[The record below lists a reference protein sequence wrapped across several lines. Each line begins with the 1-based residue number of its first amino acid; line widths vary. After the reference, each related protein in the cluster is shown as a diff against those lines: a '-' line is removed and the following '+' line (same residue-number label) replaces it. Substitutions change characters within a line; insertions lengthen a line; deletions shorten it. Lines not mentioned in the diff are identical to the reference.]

1 METCQSGLMCL
12 FAKEVRGLKLLR
24 RFESSRL
31 RMADNTNK
39 EVKNVRPPIVV
50 VLGHVDHGK
59 TKLLDTIRKSSVAD
73 KESGGI
79 TQHIGAYQASANGR
93 LITFLDTPGH
103 EAFSAIRSRGA
114 RVADIAILVVAADE
128 SVKPQTKEAIKIIK
142 QEKMPFIVA
151 LNKIDKEG
159 ANPQK
164 VKQDLAAEEV
174 LVEDWGGNVPVVEIS
189 AKQGKG
195 ISELM
200 DMIILVA
207 DLEDL
212 GEDLSSPAKGLII
225 ESNLDKRVGY
235 VATALVHKGILK
247 LGDWI
252 VAGTVTGKIKAMED
266 FTGASIAEARPS
278 QPVRIIGWSNPP
290 NIGIEFSS
298 AESKDEVVKIA
309 EDNVSLAPLLSFFSG
324 AQETPENKAMLNI
337 VFKSDVTSS
346 LEAIDSVLKTIRS
359 DEVGY
364 RVIGHDIGN
373 ITEADVKT
381 AIAGHGQVIGFR
393 VTADE
398 SAKKLAEREAVKIAT
413 FDVIY
418 ELIEYTR
425 EQMVDLLGPVV
436 TKTALGKL
444 KVLAKFKK
452 DPKFQVIGGR
462 VLSGKAVRGG
472 FADVMRNGSV
482 VCIGKI
488 AQLQHNKEDVPEV
501 KEGLEGG
508 IKLEPVSGQPFVEI
522 QAGDILEMYEEQKA
536 RRSL

>member
-1 METCQSGLMCL
+1 MENNNAESNS
-12 FAKEVRGLKLLR
+12 KL
-24 RFESSRL
+24 
-31 RMADNTNK
+31 
-39 EVKNVRPPIVV
+39 RPPVVV

-59 TKLLDTIRKSSVAD
+59 TKLLDTIRKTSVAE

-79 TQHIGAYQASANGR
+79 TQHIGAYQANANGR

-151 LNKIDKEG
+151 LNKIDKEN

-212 GEDLSSPAKGLII
+212 GEDLSFPAKGLII
-225 ESNLDKRVGY
+225 ESNLDKRIGY
-235 VATALVHKGILK
+235 VATALVHKGVLK

-252 VAGTVTGKIKAMED
+252 VAGTATGKIKAMED
-266 FTGASIAEARPS
+266 FTGSSIAEARPS
-278 QPVRIIGWSNPP
+278 QPVRIVGWSDPP

-298 AESKDEVVKIA
+298 AGSKGEAVKIA
-309 EDNVSLAPLLSFFSG
+309 EDNTNLAPLLSFFSG
-324 AQETPENKAMLNI
+324 AQETPENKAMLNM

-346 LEAIDSVLKTIRS
+346 LEAIDSVLKTITS
-359 DEVGY
+359 EEVGY
-364 RVIGHDIGN
+364 RVIGYDIGN

-381 AIAGHGQVIGFR
+381 AIAGHGQVVGFR
-393 VTADE
+393 VAVDE
-398 SAKKLAEREAVKIAT
+398 SAKKLAERERVKIAT
-413 FDVIY
+413 FDIIY
-418 ELIEYTR
+418 ELIEYVR
-425 EQMVDLLGPVV
+425 EQMADLLGPVI

-444 KVLAKFKK
+444 KVLATFKK
-452 DPKFQVIGGR
+452 DPRFQVIGGR

-472 FADVMRNGSV
+472 FADVVRNGSV
-482 VCIGKI
+482 VCVGKI
-488 AQLQHNKEDVPEV
+488 AQLQHNKEDVSEI
-501 KEGLEGG
+501 KEGLDGG
-508 IKLEPVSGQPFVEI
+508 IKLEPIAGQAFGEI
-522 QAGDILEMYEEQKA
+522 REGDILEIYEELRTK
-536 RRSL
+536 RSI

>member
-1 METCQSGLMCL
+1 
-12 FAKEVRGLKLLR
+12 
-24 RFESSRL
+24 
-31 RMADNTNK
+31 MAENSNK
-39 EVKNVRPPIVV
+39 KVKNVRPPIVV

-59 TKLLDTIRKSSVAD
+59 TKLLDTIRKSSVAE

-79 TQHIGAYQASANGR
+79 TQHIGAYQVEVPQEPKSASGGRGGR

-159 ANPQK
+159 ANVQK
-164 VKQDLAAEEV
+164 VKQDLATEEV

-189 AKQGKG
+189 AKQGQG

-212 GEDLSSPAKGLII
+212 DEDLSSPAKGLII
-225 ESNLDKRVGY
+225 ESSLDKRIGN

-278 QPVRIIGWSNPP
+278 QPVRIIGWANPP

-298 AESKDEVVKIA
+298 AGSKDEAVKIA
-309 EDNVSLAPLLSFFSG
+309 EDNVNLAPLLSFFSG
-324 AQETPENKAMLNI
+324 AQAAGPENKAMLNI
-337 VFKSDVTSS
+337 IFKSDVTSS
-346 LEAIDSVLKTIRS
+346 LEAIDSVLKTITS
-359 DEVGY
+359 EDVGY

-381 AIAGHGQVIGFR
+381 AIAGKGQVVGFR
-393 VTADE
+393 VIADE
-398 SAKKLAEREAVKIAT
+398 SAKKLAEREGVKIAT
-413 FDVIY
+413 FDIIY
-418 ELIEYTR
+418 ELIEYVR

-444 KVLAKFKK
+444 KVLATFKK

-488 AQLQHNKEDVPEV
+488 AQLQHNKEDVSEV

-508 IKLEPVSGQPFVEI
+508 IKLEPVSGLSFGEI
-522 QAGDILEMYEEQKA
+522 QVGDILEMYEEQKS
-536 RRSL
+536 RRTL

>member
-1 METCQSGLMCL
+1 M
-12 FAKEVRGLKLLR
+12 A
-24 RFESSRL
+24 ESS
-31 RMADNTNK
+31 NK
-39 EVKNVRPPIVV
+39 KVKNVRPPVVV

-59 TKLLDTIRKSSVAD
+59 TKLLSAIRNVAVP

-79 TQHIGAYQASANGR
+79 TQHIGAYQVEVPQEPKSRDNRGIPHGIRDDFAGR
-93 LITFLDTPGH
+93 KITFLDTPGH

-159 ANPQK
+159 ANVQK
-164 VKQDLAAEEV
+164 VKQDLATEEV

-235 VATALVHKGILK
+235 VATALVHKGVLR

-252 VAGTVTGKIKAMED
+252 VAGTATGKIKAMED
-266 FTGASIAEARPS
+266 FTSASITEARPS
-278 QPVRIIGWSNPP
+278 QPVRIIGWSSAP

-298 AESKDEVVKIA
+298 AGSKDEAVKIA
-309 EDNVSLAPLLSFFSG
+309 EDNVNLAPLLSFFSG

-337 VFKSDVTSS
+337 IFKSDVTSS
-346 LEAIDSVLKTIRS
+346 LEAIDSVLRTIKS
-359 DEVGY
+359 EEVGY

-381 AIAGHGQVIGFR
+381 AIAGKGQVVGFR
-393 VTADE
+393 VTADD
-398 SAKKLAEREAVKIAT
+398 SAKKLAEREGVKMAT
-413 FDVIY
+413 FDIIY
-418 ELIEYTR
+418 ELIEYVR
-425 EQMVDLLGPVV
+425 EQMADLLGPVI
-436 TKTALGKL
+436 TKIALGKL
-444 KVLAKFKK
+444 KVLATFKK

-462 VLSGKAVRGG
+462 VISGKAIRGA
-472 FADVMRNGSV
+472 FADVLRGGIVICNGR
-482 VCIGKI
+482 IG
-488 AQLQHNKEDVPEV
+488 QLQHNKEDLPEV
-501 KEGLEGG
+501 KEGLEAG
-508 IKLEPVSGQPFVEI
+508 IKLEVIPGQPFQEI
-522 QAGDILEMYEEQKA
+522 QVGDMLEIYEEQKTA
-536 RRSL
+536 RTL

>member
-1 METCQSGLMCL
+1 MPNTI
-12 FAKEVRGLKLLR
+12 KENQDKK
-24 RFESSRL
+24 
-31 RMADNTNK
+31 M
-39 EVKNVRPPIVV
+39 RPPIVV

-59 TKLLDTIRKSSVAD
+59 TKLLDTIRKSSVAE

-159 ANPQK
+159 ANVQK

-189 AKQGKG
+189 AKQGQG
-195 ISELM
+195 ITELM

-225 ESNLDKRVGY
+225 ESSLDKRIGN

-266 FTGASIAEARPS
+266 FIGASIAEARPS

-298 AESKDEVVKIA
+298 TGSKDEAVKIA
-309 EDNVSLAPLLSFFSG
+309 EDNVNLAPLLSFFSG

-337 VFKSDVTSS
+337 IFKSDVTSS
-346 LEAIDSVLKTIRS
+346 LEAIDSVLRTIKS
-359 DEVGY
+359 EEVGY

-381 AIAGHGQVIGFR
+381 AIAGHGQVVGFR
-393 VTADE
+393 VMADE
-398 SAKKLAEREAVKIAT
+398 SAKKLAEREGVKIAT
-413 FDVIY
+413 FDIIY
-418 ELIEYTR
+418 ELIEYVR

-444 KVLAKFKK
+444 KILATFKK

-472 FADVMRNGSV
+472 FADVVRNGSG

-488 AQLQHNKEDVPEV
+488 AQLQHNKEDTPEV

-508 IKLEPVSGQPFVEI
+508 IKFEPVSGPSSSAGTQPFGEI
-522 QAGDILEMYEEQKA
+522 QVGDILEMYEELKI